1 MAVDLQM
8 LDISQHGQTQGINQA
23 KSQENGVYCGHTYS
37 EYTEKIQ
44 LFRNMFWEGKAETET
59 SITHEDLETWQRG
72 VYDQNHRHENL
83 NRLYGK

>member
-44 LFRNMFWEGKAETET
+44 LFRNMF
-59 SITHEDLETWQRG
+59 
-72 VYDQNHRHENL
+72 
-83 NRLYGK
+83 